1 MLPTTI
7 GPEITLGLLPN
18 GLLRSANIRLDN
30 LFLGELPGRFDNG
43 YQAQVIAA
51 TGFAPTAGK
60 HHWETGQLRDGGGA
74 QEKSGGLVKP
84 IAPIDVI
91 AAAR

>member
-1 MLPTTI
+1 MFPTTI

-43 YQAQVIAA
+43 YQAEVVAA
-51 TGFAPTAGK
+51 AGFATAACK
-60 HHWETGQLRDGGGA
+60 HYREAGQLRDGGGA
-74 QEKSGGLVKP
+74 QEKACGLIEP
-84 IAPIDVI
+84 IGPVDVI

>member
-1 MLPTTI
+1 MFPATI
-7 GPEITLGLLPN
+7 GPEITLGLFPN

-30 LFLGELPGRFDNG
+30 LFFSELPGRFDNG

-51 TGFAPTAGK
+51 AGFASTAGK
-60 HHWETGQLRDGGGA
+60 HDREASQLRYGGGA
-74 QEKSGGLVKP
+74 QEKARWLVEP
-84 IAPIDVI
+84 IGPVDVI

>member
-7 GPEITLGLLPN
+7 RPEITLGLFPN
-18 GLLRSANIRLDN
+18 GLLRSANVRLDN

-43 YQAQVIAA
+43 YQAQVVAA
-51 TGFAPTAGK
+51 AGFATASGK
-60 HHWETGQLRDGGGA
+60 HYREAGQLRDGRGA
-74 QEKSGGLVKP
+74 KEKARGLIEP
-84 IAPIDVI
+84 IAPIDVV

>member
-1 MLPTTI
+1 MFPTTI
-7 GPEITLGLLPN
+7 RPEITLGLFPN

-30 LFLGELPGRFDNG
+30 LFFSELPGRFDNG
-43 YQAQVIAA
+43 YQAQVVAA

-60 HHWETGQLRDGGGA
+60 HHREAGQLRDGGGA
-74 QEKSGGLVKP
+74 QEKARGLVEP

-91 AAAR
+91 AASR

>member
-7 GPEITLGLLPN
+7 RPEITLGLFPN
-18 GLLRSANIRLDN
+18 GLLGSANIRIDN
-30 LFLGELPGRFDNG
+30 LFFGDLPGRFDNG
-43 YQAQVIAA
+43 YQAQVVASA
-51 TGFAPTAGK
+51 GFAPTAGK
-60 HHWETGQLRDGGGA
+60 HHWEAGQLRDGGGA
-74 QEKSGGLVKP
+74 QEKSGRLVEP